1 MTRKGTSA
9 VGTLVCRLAAAT
21 ALLAVPG
28 AAFGQAS
35 DTANNFTLTSPAFAD
50 GGTMAVKYAGKDPNN
65 PNCVGENV
73 SPPLQWRN
81 APAATRSY
89 AILMF
94 DQEGRN
100 GLGVVHWVAYGIAA
114 ATTALPE
121 GAGDGQRPGLVGGK
135 NITGKGSYLGG
146 CPPKATGPHHYVIT
160 VIATDLDPAALQA
173 GLTMQQMF
181 DAIGSHAL
189 GASSLVGRFG
199 R

>member
-9 VGTLVCRLAAAT
+9 LGTLLFPLAAAI
-21 ALLAVPG
+21 ALVAVTG
-28 AAFGQAS
+28 DAYGQE
-35 DTANNFTLTSPAFAD
+35 NNFVLSSPAFAD
-50 GGTMAVKYAGKDPNN
+50 NGTMAQKYAGKDPAN

-81 APAATRSY
+81 APAATRSF
-89 AILMF
+89 AILMY

-100 GLGVVHWVAYGIAA
+100 GLGVAHWVTYGIDAS
-114 ATTALPE
+114 TTSLPE
-121 GAGDGQRPGLVGGK
+121 GAGDGQRAGLVGGS
-135 NITGKGSYLGG
+135 NIAGKGSYLGG

-160 VIATDLDPAALQA
+160 IIATDLEPAALKP

-189 GASSLVGRFG
+189 VAAGLVGRFG

>member
-1 MTRKGTSA
+1 MPANRHLSA
-9 VGTLVCRLAAAT
+9 SVFAALAFAFPQTAAKAGGIFTLSSTTFEDGKLMPKNV
-21 ALLAVPG
+21 
-28 AAFGQAS
+28 
-35 DTANNFTLTSPAFAD
+35 ANNAANS
-50 GGTMAVKYAGKDPNN
+50 KNN

-89 AILMF
+89 AIIMY

-100 GLGVVHWVAYGIAA
+100 GLGVVHWVAYGIDAS
-114 ATTALPE
+114 TTSLPE
-121 GAGDGQRPGLVGGK
+121 GAGDGKRTGLVGGS
-135 NITGKGSYLGG
+135 NIGGKGSYLGG

-160 VIATDLDPAALQA
+160 LIATDLDPTALKP

-189 GASSLVGRFG
+189 GAAALVGRYG

>member
-1 MTRKGTSA
+1 MTREGTSA
-9 VGTLVCRLAAAT
+9 AGALLCSLTAI
-21 ALLAVPG
+21 ALLAVTG
-28 AAFGQAS
+28 AAFGQE
-35 DTANNFTLTSPAFAD
+35 NNFTLSSAAFAD
-50 GGTMAVKYAGKDPNN
+50 NGTMAQKYAGKDPAN
-65 PNCVGENV
+65 PNCVGENI

-89 AILMF
+89 AIVMY

-100 GLGVVHWVAYGIAA
+100 GLGVVHWVAYGIDA
-114 ATTALPE
+114 ATMSLPE
-121 GAGDGQRPGLVGGK
+121 GAGDGKRTGLVGGS
-135 NITGKGSYLGG
+135 NIGGKGSYLGG

-160 VIATDLDPAALQA
+160 IIATDLDPTVLKP

-189 GASSLVGRFG
+189 VAAGLVGRFG